1 MISFWQILIFLLAG
15 IGVIILLTAKYRVPA
30 FFALLL
36 ACFVVGLGC
45 QLPVTEV
52 LNTIKDGFGN
62 IMKSL
67 ALLIILGTTLG
78 VLLEHKGSINK

>member
-15 IGVIILLTAKYRVPA
+15 IGVIILLTTKYRVPA

-52 LNTIKDGFGN
+52 LNTRKEGFGN
-62 IMKSL
+62 IMKPL
-67 ALLIILGTTLG
+67 ALLIIISTTLG
-78 VLLEHKGSINK
+78 VLLEHRGSINK

>member
-15 IGVIILLTAKYRVPA
+15 IGVIIFLSAKYRVPA

-52 LNTIKDGFGN
+52 LNTIRDGFVN
-62 IMKSL
+62 TMKSL

-78 VLLEHKGSINK
+78 VLLEHTGSINK

>member
-1 MISFWQILIFLLAG
+1 MISFWQILILLLAG
-15 IGVIILLTAKYRVPA
+15 IGVIILLTAKYRVLA

-45 QLPVTEV
+45 QLPVIDV
-52 LNTIKDGFGN
+52 LNTIKDGN

-67 ALLIILGTTLG
+67 PLLIILGTTLG
-78 VLLEHKGSINK
+78 VLLEHTGSINK

>member
-15 IGVIILLTAKYRVPA
+15 IGVIILLTAKYRVTA

-67 ALLIILGTTLG
+67 ALLIILSTTLS
-78 VLLEHKGSINK
+78 VLLEHKGSINT